1 MRKIIL
7 LLSGAFLLGFGSCAS
22 DYKKASE
29 TEINQETVQMVE
41 QFATDYLTK
50 LKNGEHY
57 EFQDEA
63 TEQLKNGL
71 SKEVQMGSYK
81 QVQEAYG
88 DFESLEFI
96 EMRVQEKEPI
106 MNIYRLKGKFGSGKN
121 LEVRV
126 VLNEEQ
132 KISGFWIREWSD
144 MFY

>member
-7 LLSGAFLLGFGSCAS
+7 LLGVAILLGFGSCAS
-22 DYKKASE
+22 DYKKSSE
-29 TEINQETVQMVE
+29 AEVNQETVQMVE

-50 LKNGEHY
+50 LKNGEYY

-71 SKEVQMGSYK
+71 TKEVQIASYK
-81 QVQEAYG
+81 QVKDAFG

-96 EMRVQEKEPI
+96 EMRVQEKEPV
-106 MNIYRLKGKFGSGKN
+106 MYIYRLKGTFGGGKK

-126 VLNEEQ
+126 VLNEEE
-132 KISGFWIREWSD
+132 KISGFWIRKWSD
-144 MFY
+144 MFF